1 MKNADNPEARYEPAV
16 LDLSHK
22 HPDGAP
28 RGDAAPGRVA
38 ILVERLA
45 TYGGTEVFARRL
57 ALALAEK
64 GHQVDV
70 LCARAETDPPPGV
83 HVVTLGRP
91 PLGKAVKAAWFAIA
105 AERARKRGHYEVV
118 ISCGN
123 TLAQDIARVS
133 GGPLRIFQEKS
144 IRAYPSGLARLAKRL
159 RRALSPANA
168 VVRAIQQ
175 RQFAAPGRVVCV
187 SHLVRDWMAEAFP
200 HLKAHGMDVVYNQ
213 PDLTRFRHPSE
224 AEREAARASFGI
236 APGEA
241 VVSLAGTN
249 FMLKGVS
256 TAVAAMAELPPH
268 VRLLIAGGRNPARF
282 AAQAARLGVGNRVT
296 FLGRVTDMPR
306 LYYAS
311 DVFVLPTFYD
321 TCANVV
327 LEALASGVRAITTR
341 DNGAS
346 FFLPKHHVLDDPADH
361 HGLAALVAQAL
372 DEHASSRFSWPTGL
386 ECGIEPYV
394 TLVEETLAA
403 KRASPR
409 KESQ

>member
-1 MKNADNPEARYEPAV
+1 MLASIP
-16 LDLSHK
+16 K
-22 HPDGAP
+22 HAP
-28 RGDAAPGRVA
+28 KPHDDAPKGRVA

-57 ALALAEK
+57 ALALAER
-64 GHQVDV
+64 GHEVDV
-70 LCARAETDPPPGV
+70 VCARAETEPPPGV
-83 HVVTLGRP
+83 RVVTVGRP
-91 PLGKAVKAAWFAIA
+91 PLGKALKAAWFAMA
-105 AERARKRGHYEVV
+105 AERVRKRGHYDAT

-133 GGPLRIFQEKS
+133 GGPLGAFQEKS
-144 IRAYPSGLARLAKRL
+144 IRAYPIGPARLAKRL

-200 HLKAHGMDVVYNQ
+200 HLSEAGMDVVYNQ
-213 PDLTRFRHPSE
+213 PDLTRFRPPSE

-249 FMLKGVS
+249 FMLKGVA

-268 VRLLIAGGRNPARF
+268 VRLLVAGGRNPARF
-282 AAQAARLGVGNRVT
+282 AAQAARLGVGNRVA

-306 LYYAS
+306 LYHAS
-311 DVFVLPTFYD
+311 DAFVLPTFYD

-346 FFLPKHHVLDDPADH
+346 FFLPAHFVLDDPADH
-361 HGLAALVAQAL
+361 RGLAALITQAL
-372 DEHASSRFSWPTGL
+372 DEHASSRFVWPDDVA
-386 ECGIEPYV
+386 CGIEPYV
-394 TLVEETLAA
+394 TMVGQTVAA
-403 KRASPR
+403 RRASSR